1 MTGITPVKKAIEI
14 ENLTGWLVKLKFQ
27 PTWKHGKVYE
37 HILERFE
44 HADFNRSDVTA
55 STSYADDSMHVT
67 LVKNSRKQPGE
78 ASTTIKK
85 ELLYD
90 PNIFQVCRIRH
101 ESEADIETDFSWI
114 ITEAM
119 VVNGGCIVDV

>member
-1 MTGITPVKKAIEI
+1 M
-14 ENLTGWLVKLKFQ
+14 
-27 PTWKHGKVYE
+27 
-37 HILERFE
+37 
-44 HADFNRSDVTA
+44 TA

-101 ESEADIETDFSWI
+101 DSEADIETDFSWI